1 MFNLS
6 LQNMNDIEK
15 KESKTAMPMLGKT
28 VKFAVGTKE
37 SLYKSN
43 KKLTE
48 VEVYI
53 DGESGTLY
61 IVPKEDRELE
71 EDNSFLRNIGKPFE
85 NLI

>member
-1 MFNLS
+1 MS
-6 LQNMNDIEK
+6 
-15 KESKTAMPMLGKT
+15 SPMLGKT

-61 IVPKEDRELE
+61 VVPKEDMELYKGSLPLK
-71 EDNSFLRNIGKPFE
+71 DIGEPFR

>member
-1 MFNLS
+1 MS
-6 LQNMNDIEK
+6 
-15 KESKTAMPMLGKT
+15 SPMVGKI
-28 VKFAVGTKE
+28 VKFAVGTRE
-37 SLYKSN
+37 SLYKLN

-48 VEVYI
+48 VEVYM

-71 EDNSFLRNIGKPFE
+71 EDNLLLKDIGEPFR

>member
-1 MFNLS
+1 MV
-6 LQNMNDIEK
+6 
-15 KESKTAMPMLGKT
+15 GKI
-28 VKFAVGTKE
+28 VKFAVGTRE
-37 SLYKSN
+37 SLYKLN

-48 VEVYI
+48 VEVYM

-71 EDNSFLRNIGKPFE
+71 EDNLLLKDIREPFR